1 METEQ
6 LLCSVCVLGFTIIE
20 HSLSVYSFV
29 FHRVLE
35 IDFTAVVYHLE
46 TQDGFF
52 MPFLHKNPPVKQV
65 IQGLT
70 CYQYQVDGNMTTG

>member
-1 METEQ
+1 MEDYLMKTEQ
-6 LLCSVCVLGFTIIE
+6 LLCSVCVPGFTIIE
-20 HSLSVYSFV
+20 RLLSVYSII

-52 MPFLHKNPPVKQV
+52 MPFF
-65 IQGLT
+65 T
-70 CYQYQVDGNMTTG
+70 